1 MGDTKEMTNTN
12 DSVKDSKT
20 NANSKDS
27 KNAGKKQSFF
37 KGLKKE
43 FKKITW
49 PTKDDTVKQTTAV
62 IVISL
67 VVGAIIALL
76 DTAIQYGV
84 DFLIKF

>member
-67 VVGAIIALL
+67 AVGAIIALL